1 MKRLHFFAFALGL
14 VVLAGTAAADN
25 YPSRPIR
32 LIVPYPAGGSTD
44 IMARALQEPMAN
56 PRPAA
61 RHRQPRGRGRHD
73 RRQRAARAD
82 PDGYTLLFAN
92 NGPISI
98 APLLQ
103 KGVDFDPLKSFAP
116 VSLVSKAPLV
126 LVVSEKVPVNDA
138 AGLIAY
144 AKAQG
149 KPMLYATA
157 GPGSLGHL
165 STERFLNQ
173 AGLQMI
179 HVPYRGQAPTTLAI
193 FAGEVDILLTTTSDT
208 LNEYIRSGKVKL
220 LGVSSPEPSAIA
232 RAPRH
237 RKCVEGVFRRNLVRA
252 VGSSGHA
259 ARDRRQTQR
268 CHQHNAVDAA
278 IARPLSGLRCGGRDQ
293 YSRRTVRHHSGRNS
307 FVAQSNRRA
316 SRQGRVT
323 ANRRPLTTVRG
334 LDPVCPRHRIKRV
347 PTGVAAVVARHRNKV
362 DRRDCFAG

>member
-1 MKRLHFFAFALGL
+1 MMGRTDVKRLHFFALVLGI
-14 VVLAGTAAADN
+14 VFLAGPAGADN

-44 IMARALQEPMAN
+44 IMARALQEPMAKILGQPLVIDN
-56 PRPAA
+56 RGGAA
-61 RHRQPRGRGRHD
+61 GTTGANE
-73 RRQRAARAD
+73 AARAD
-82 PDGYTLLFAN
+82 ADGYTLLFAN

-126 LVVSEKVPVNDA
+126 LVASEKVPVNDA

-144 AKAQG
+144 ARAQG

-173 AGLQMI
+173 AGLQMV

-208 LNEYIRSGKVKL
+208 LNEHIRSGKVKL
-220 LGVSSPEPSAIA
+220 LGVSSPEPSAV
-232 RAPRH
+232 APGAMAIGNVL
-237 RKCVEGVFRRNLVRA
+237 KGYSVETWFGILA
-252 VGSSGHA
+252 PAGTPPEIVGKLNA
-259 ARDRRQTQR
+259 AIGTTLAMPQLRDRFL
-268 CHQHNAVDAA
+268 AYGVEAA
-278 IARPLSGLRCGGRDQ
+278 TSTPAQLSAIIAAEIPAWRK
-293 YSRRTVRHHSGRNS
+293 VIEERH
-307 FVAQSNRRA
+307 VK
-316 SRQGRVT
+316 T
-323 ANRRPLTTVRG
+323 E
-334 LDPVCPRHRIKRV
+334 
-347 PTGVAAVVARHRNKV
+347 
-362 DRRDCFAG
+362 

>member
-1 MKRLHFFAFALGL
+1 VFLFRLFAFGVSL
-14 VVLAGTAAADN
+14 VIFIGTAIADN

-44 IMARALQEPMAN
+44 IMARALQEPMAKILGQPLIIDN
-56 PRPAA
+56 RGGAA
-61 RHRQPRGRGRHD
+61 GTAGANE
-73 RRQRAARAD
+73 AARAGA
-82 PDGYTLLFAN
+82 DGYTLLFAN

-98 APLLQ
+98 APLFQ

-126 LVVSEKVPVNDA
+126 LVASEKVPAKDT

-179 HVPYRGQAPTTLAI
+179 HVPYRGQALTTFAI

-208 LNEYIRSGKVKL
+208 LNEHVRSGKVKL
-220 LGVSSPEPSAIA
+220 LGVSSPEPSVVAPGAAPIGNALKGYSVETWFGILAPAGTSPEIVSKLNAAI
-232 RAPRH
+232 RTTLEMPQ
-237 RKCVEGVFRRNLVRA
+237 L
-252 VGSSGHA
+252 
-259 ARDRRQTQR
+259 RDRFLTYG
-268 CHQHNAVDAA
+268 VEAA
-278 IARPLSGLRCGGRDQ
+278 TSTPAELSAIIAAEIPAWRKVIED
-293 YSRRTVRHHSGRNS
+293 RN
-307 FVAQSNRRA
+307 VKAE
-316 SRQGRVT
+316 
-323 ANRRPLTTVRG
+323 
-334 LDPVCPRHRIKRV
+334 
-347 PTGVAAVVARHRNKV
+347 
-362 DRRDCFAG
+362 

>member
-1 MKRLHFFAFALGL
+1 MKLFHFFALALGL
-14 VVLAGTAAADN
+14 MVLAGNAAADN

-44 IMARALQEPMAN
+44 IMARALQEPMAKILGQPLIIDN
-56 PRPAA
+56 RGGAA
-61 RHRQPRGRGRHD
+61 GTAGANE
-73 RRQRAARAD
+73 AARAGA
-82 PDGYTLLFAN
+82 DGYTLLFAN

-98 APLLQ
+98 APLFQ

-126 LVVSEKVPVNDA
+126 LVASEKVPAKDT

-179 HVPYRGQAPTTLAI
+179 HVPYRGQALTTFAI

-208 LNEYIRSGKVKL
+208 LNEHVRSGKVKL
-220 LGVSSPEPSAIA
+220 LGVSSPEPSVV
-232 RAPRH
+232 APGAAPIGNAM
-237 RKCVEGVFRRNLVRA
+237 KGYSVETWFGILAPAGTSPEIVSKLN
-252 VGSSGHA
+252 
-259 ARDRRQTQR
+259 
-268 CHQHNAVDAA
+268 AA
-278 IARPLSGLRCGGRDQ
+278 IKTTLEMPQLRDSFLTYGVQAATSTPAELSAIIAAEIPAWRKVIED
-293 YSRRTVRHHSGRNS
+293 RN
-307 FVAQSNRRA
+307 VKAE
-316 SRQGRVT
+316 
-323 ANRRPLTTVRG
+323 
-334 LDPVCPRHRIKRV
+334 
-347 PTGVAAVVARHRNKV
+347 
-362 DRRDCFAG
+362 

>member
-1 MKRLHFFAFALGL
+1 M
-14 VVLAGTAAADN
+14 VLAGTAAADN

-44 IMARALQEPMAN
+44 IMARALQEPMAKFLGQPLVIDN
-56 PRPAA
+56 RGGAA
-61 RHRQPRGRGRHD
+61 GTTGANE
-73 RRQRAARAD
+73 AARAD
-82 PDGYTLLFAN
+82 ADGYTLLFAN

-126 LVVSEKVPVNDA
+126 LVASEKVPVNDA

-220 LGVSSPEPSAIA
+220 LGVSSPEPSAV
-232 RAPRH
+232 APGAAPIGNVL
-237 RKCVEGVFRRNLVRA
+237 KGYSVETWFGLLA
-252 VGSSGHA
+252 SVGTPPEIVSKLNA
-259 ARDRRQTQR
+259 AINTTLSMPQLRDRFLAYGVEAT
-268 CHQHNAVDAA
+268 
-278 IARPLSGLRCGGRDQ
+278 
-293 YSRRTVRHHSGRNS
+293 
-307 FVAQSNRRA
+307 
-316 SRQGRVT
+316 
-323 ANRRPLTTVRG
+323 
-334 LDPVCPRHRIKRV
+334 PVLPPNCP
-347 PTGVAAVVARHRNKV
+347 PS
-362 DRRDCFAG
+362 

>member
-1 MKRLHFFAFALGL
+1 VKVLR
-14 VVLAGTAAADN
+14 VLAFVFGIALFAAPAAADN

-44 IMARALQEPMAN
+44 IMARALQEPMAKILGQSLIIDN
-56 PRPAA
+56 RGGAA
-61 RHRQPRGRGRHD
+61 GTTGANE
-73 RRQRAARAD
+73 AARAD
-82 PDGYTLLFAN
+82 ADGYTLLFAN

-126 LVVSEKVPVNDA
+126 LVASEKVPVSNV

-144 AKAQG
+144 AKGQS

-208 LNEYIRSGKVKL
+208 LNEHIRSGKVKL
-220 LGVSSPEPSAIA
+220 LGVSSREASPVAPGTAPIGNALKDYSVETWFGILAPAGTPAQVINKLNAAINA
-232 RAPRH
+232 T
-237 RKCVEGVFRRNLVRA
+237 LA
-252 VGSSGHA
+252 VPQF
-259 ARDRRQTQR
+259 RDRFLTLGVE
-268 CHQHNAVDAA
+268 ATASTPAELAA
-278 IARPLSGLRCGGRDQ
+278 IIAAEIPSWRK
-293 YSRRTVRHHSGRNS
+293 VIEE
-307 FVAQSNRRA
+307 
-316 SRQGRVT
+316 RQV
-323 ANRRPLTTVRG
+323 
-334 LDPVCPRHRIKRV
+334 
-347 PTGVAAVVARHRNKV
+347 KV
-362 DRRDCFAG
+362 E